1 MLSFIFQPKIKIQA
15 TPIDSQPEHK
25 TIVVCLAKAVAVEG
39 AKSEVGVLLLGSS
52 VAKLAGGDR
61 VFLRV
66 DDLQPPGGP
75 VIRLLIVFICSHP
88 EAGQEYS
95 PDHSET
101 KWCAVTQYCNARNPS
116 L

>member
-1 MLSFIFQPKIKIQA
+1 M
-15 TPIDSQPEHK
+15 
-25 TIVVCLAKAVAVEG
+25 VRLAKAVAVEG

-75 VIRLLIVFICSHP
+75 VIRLLIVFNCPHP
-88 EAGQEYS
+88 QAGQEYS

>member
-1 MLSFIFQPKIKIQA
+1 MLSFIFQQKIKIQA
-15 TPIDSQPEHK
+15 TSINSQPEHK
-25 TIVVCLAKAVAVEG
+25 TIVVCLAKAIAVEG

-75 VIRLLIVFICSHP
+75 VLCLLIVFICSHS

-101 KWCAVTQYCNARNPS
+101 KWCAVTQYCNARNPRM
-116 L
+116 